1 METLHNKPLHGADG
15 YLRWKESVLLRLH
28 TVGVAHVLSDD
39 PPAAGAQE
47 AKKWARDDALCRGH
61 ILAAL
66 SDRLLPVYVRHGT
79 GRVLWRA
86 VARTYEPD
94 SFYWELKFEELEF
107 HNDDDETLLERVAR
121 AEALAIAACG
131 GPRVSDGSVAY
142 MVCTNLPDVAKDAI
156 MHGQHG
162 DEKTMDGVWR
172 SAQAMER
179 VRNSE
184 QAWLVRQEREDMVCL
199 DQQLEQRHVRKK
211 RR

>member
-1 METLHNKPLHGADG
+1 MATIHIKPLHGADG

-28 TVGVAHVLSDD
+28 TVGVAHVLSDE
-39 PPAAGAQE
+39 PPADGAQE
-47 AKKWARDDALCRGH
+47 AKKWACDDALCRGH

-66 SDRLLPVYVRHGT
+66 SDRLLPVYVRHCT
-79 GRVLWRA
+79 GRALWRA

-121 AEALAIAACG
+121 AEALAVAASSS
-131 GPRVSDGSVAY
+131 PVVSDESVAY
-142 MVCTNLPDVAKDAI
+142 KVCTKLPDLAKDAI
-156 MHGQHG
+156 MHG
-162 DEKTMDGVWR
+162 DWKTMDGVWE

-179 VRNSE
+179 VRNIM
-184 QAWLVRQEREDMVCL
+184 QARLVRQEREDMVCH
-199 DQQLEQRHVRKK
+199 DQQLELRHVRKK